1 MSHNSDQAA
10 LARKQLDR
18 RLAPLRKA
26 EGLTRPPRGWIRAIR
41 DALGMTTA
49 QLAQRIGV
57 SQPRVVRL
65 EKAEAEDS
73 VTLATLRQAAEA
85 MDCTLAYVLLPNQPL
100 DALVMERAREL
111 ADQQLARTHHTM
123 TLENQSL
130 DARDLKAERERLVDE
145 LLRGDP
151 ARLWDGP

>member
-1 MSHNSDQAA
+1 MRHSVNQAT

-26 EGLTRPPRGWIRAIR
+26 EALARPPRGWIRAVR

-85 MDCTLAYVLLPNQPL
+85 MDCTLAYVLLPNRPL

-123 TLENQSL
+123 TLENQAL